1 MCSQNRL
8 PCDGDV
14 FGITDTSQKPDLL
27 HAYWDFTAGDNYV
40 SACATYLKN
49 DLFVS
54 VGYIGDKAFV
64 SISCAPPDNEFTI
77 KLNIVSHDL
86 SRLAI
91 SDEMN
96 HNYWPL
102 ILAERL
108 SEMAWIENRYN
119 KMEDQFR
126 IAGNVMCTLDVEN
139 PENLKNKNLAKYGTN
154 SASAAH
160 MSHGIRVLSEVVL
173 QSNRFDRGIAAAAIC
188 VIKNNLVYPSPDDL
202 MNDISLVY
210 GSSLNK
216 IKFDFH
222 NPEKYLLS
230 VKNGLLLHGSGIAFN
245 KFTDSRTAPLM
256 LNCIHSIRTFARM
269 HPDSKL
275 LYVSFD
281 DRIDRPRLFRMFNG
295 VPATASARDVLSALE
310 SINTDPCMSSGNI
323 REVNIFMGIF
333 ETTIR
338 SSVAL
343 RMTIGEPMKY
353 TFIDSV
359 VNEVKGNIMYLLF
372 VEMVDK
378 KYGNLIVGDFDTNR
392 LVREELA
399 RYIATCATIDPS
411 GRFLSNF
418 LRNTRRQIKRYE
430 KDNGRP
436 NSSNPCTGEYHAGI
450 LYYNSIFMCA
460 TKVLTDSVWEL
471 LGISASNVGPE
482 FAPFKS
488 YSNTRVDEGLKL
500 VVSIASERKFDSEH
514 SFMKYLRKTCS
525 KAQKQLD

>member
-1 MCSQNRL
+1 MCSQSQIPR
-8 PCDGDV
+8 DDDI
-14 FGITDTSQKPDLL
+14 FGVTDTFKKSDLIY
-27 HAYWDFTAGDNYV
+27 ACWDFTFGDNYI
-40 SACATYLKN
+40 SACASYLKN

-54 VGYIGDKAFV
+54 VGYTNNRAFV
-64 SISCAPPDNEFTI
+64 SVSCTHPDNKFTI

-86 SRLAI
+86 SHLAI
-91 SDEMN
+91 SDDVN

-154 SASAAH
+154 SASAART
-160 MSHGIRVLSEVVL
+160 SHAIRVLSEVVL
-173 QSNRFDRGIAAAAIC
+173 QSRRFDRRIAAAAIC

-210 GSSLNK
+210 GNNLNK
-216 IKFDFH
+216 MEFDSH

-230 VKNGLLLHGSGIAFN
+230 VKNGLLLHGSGLAFN

-338 SSVAL
+338 SSIAL
-343 RMTIGEPMKY
+343 RMTIGEPMRY
-353 TFIDSV
+353 TSIDSV
-359 VNEVKGNIMYLLF
+359 VNEAAGSIMYLLPYE
-372 VEMVDK
+372 VVDK
-378 KYGNLIVGDFDTNR
+378 QYDFRVVGKFETSR
-392 LVREELA
+392 LVLEEIA
-399 RYIATCATIDPS
+399 RYIVTCALMDPS
-411 GRFLSNF
+411 GHFLKTF
-418 LRNTRRQIKRYE
+418 LVNTRQQMKRYA
-430 KDNGRP
+430 KNRGRLYP
-436 NSSNPCTGEYHAGI
+436 SSLFIED
-450 LYYNSIFMCA
+450 YYANIFMCA
-460 TKVLTDSVWEL
+460 TKVLTDSVWEW
-471 LGISASNVGPE
+471 LGVAASNVGLE
-482 FAPFKS
+482 FSPLKS
-488 YSNTRVDEGLKL
+488 RSNTRVDEGLKL
-500 VVSIASERKFDSEH
+500 IASIASERKFDSE
-514 SFMKYLRKTCS
+514 SAFMKYLREICS
-525 KAQKQLD
+525 KVLDRLD